1 MQPSRATQQQQ
12 RGWLQPWGRLL
23 DRRAGRK
30 AIGGNS
36 GGGCRWLLAP
46 DGSRRERHPCPVKA
60 HRTERFLAAANA
72 LAGNIDEARRVM
84 GRILQTDSVLRLS
97 NFRTYTSVRRPA
109 DIETMLEGLRLA
121 GLPE

>member
-1 MQPSRATQQQQ
+1 LTGERVVRRLAAILTADVAGYSRVM
-12 RGWLQPWGRLL
+12 GR
-23 DRRAGRK
+23 DENGTV
-30 AIGGNS
+30 
-36 GGGCRWLLAP
+36 AP
-46 DGSRRERHPCPVKA
+46 LKA

-84 GRILQTDSVLRLS
+84 WRILQTDSVLRLS
-97 NFRTYTSVRRPA
+97 NFKTYASVRRPA